1 MLPSTP
7 TGTALPGVFVAGAD
21 AAMTLQMAQM
31 AQTPD
36 HQEGRIPCS
45 GVWMAQYLNG
55 QIMEV
60 LVNEDDG
67 KVMASRLPG
76 DTRCERG
83 IS

>member
-1 MLPSTP
+1 
-7 TGTALPGVFVAGAD
+7 
-21 AAMTLQMAQM
+21 
-31 AQTPD
+31 
-36 HQEGRIPCS
+36 
-45 GVWMAQYLNG
+45 MAQYLNG